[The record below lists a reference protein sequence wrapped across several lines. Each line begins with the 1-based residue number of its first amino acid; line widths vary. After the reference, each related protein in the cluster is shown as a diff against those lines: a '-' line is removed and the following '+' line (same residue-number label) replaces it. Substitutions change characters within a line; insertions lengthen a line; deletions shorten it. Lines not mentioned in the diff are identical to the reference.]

1 MKTILKKKIT
11 KKLIKK
17 LCVILS
23 AATSMTLFTGCQQT
37 PDKPVVTEKNQEQ
50 MLDAAENGSEN
61 SSSLSSFEIPEHY
74 TDDWTGVN
82 DCVTVHVD
90 AAIELPD
97 VQVIPTGAVSRR
109 SFTQE
114 DADHVLSALIGD
126 NTFYQEQGVTKQSA
140 MALLE
145 KYQEILRGER
155 PVSDAGEFVKIEDI
169 PGYIEEWTERLK
181 TLPDESER
189 FIASRTFEPDDY
201 YDEEIRGYAEVDGR
215 TMHIDIY
222 NFQANIDEAI
232 GYMEGYAGGGGVN
245 GSYAIP
251 YNLLEETPPESIS
264 EADAKKAA
272 EDLIQRIGFTN
283 VVCDESTQVAFIEDF
298 YITPD
303 KSTLN
308 IIDTGYEFQF
318 VRCLD
323 GFPISYTPFQGTGF
337 PENEEYIGPWANE
350 CITID
355 VTKSGIVYFHWC
367 SPYTE
372 PEIRTKDTQL
382 LAFDDV
388 QDIFKK
394 MIIIENSYLT
404 EANERNGMRSTIY
417 FDVDKVRL
425 SLMRIR
431 SNGNISEGLI
441 VPVWDFWGTKKF
453 YPDENSEGWEEYT
466 ILLTVNAIDGT
477 VISRDFGY

>member
-1 MKTILKKKIT
+1 MKTAMKKMSKTKIN
-11 KKLIKK
+11 KK
-17 LCVILS
+17 LCMILLT
-23 AATSMTLFTGCQQT
+23 AAVMALLAGCQQT
-37 PDKPVVTEKNQEQ
+37 PDKPVVIEKNQEQ
-50 MLDAAENGSEN
+50 MLNAAENGGEN
-61 SSSLSSFEIPEHY
+61 SSLLSVLETPERY
-74 TDDWTGVN
+74 TGDWTGVN

-90 AAIELPD
+90 AVIELPNA
-97 VQVIPTGAVSRR
+97 QAIPTGTVSRR

-126 NTFYQEQGVTKQSA
+126 STFYQEQGVTKQRA

-145 KYQEILRGER
+145 KYQEVLRGER
-155 PVSDAGEFVKIEDI
+155 PVSDVGEFVTIEDI

-189 FIASRTFEPDDY
+189 FPASRTFEPHEY
-201 YDEEIRGYAEVDGR
+201 YDESIEGYAQVDGR
-215 TMHIDIY
+215 TMHVEIF
-222 NFQANIDEAI
+222 NFQAHIDEAI
-232 GYMEGYAGGGGVN
+232 CYEEGYAGGGGVN

-272 EDLIQRIGFTN
+272 EDLIQRMGFTN
-283 VVCDESTQVAFIEDF
+283 VVCDESIPIAFIEDF

-303 KSTLN
+303 KSMLD

-323 GFPISYTPFQGTGF
+323 GFPISYTPFQGTSF

-350 CITID
+350 CITIE
-355 VTKSGIVYFHWC
+355 VTKSGIVYFHWI

-372 PEIRTKDTQL
+372 PEIKTKDTQL
-382 LAFDDV
+382 LGFNDV

-441 VPVWDFWGTKKF
+441 VPIWDFWGTKKF
-453 YPDENSEGWEEYT
+453 YPDENTEGWEEYT

>member
-1 MKTILKKKIT
+1 MKKI
-11 KKLIKK
+11 ISM
-17 LCVILS
+17 ILL
-23 AATSMTLFTGCQQT
+23 AATVMTLFTGCQKT
-37 PDKPVVTEKNQEQ
+37 PDKPVVTQKNQEQ
-50 MLDAAENGSEN
+50 MLDAAENGGEN
-61 SSSLSSFEIPEHY
+61 SSLLSVLETPERY
-74 TDDWTGVN
+74 TGDWTGVN

-90 AAIELPD
+90 AAIELPNA
-97 VQVIPTGAVSRR
+97 QAIPTGTVSRR

-126 NTFYQEQGVTKQSA
+126 NTFYQEQGATKQFA

-145 KYQEILRGER
+145 MYQEILRGER
-155 PVSDAGEFVKIEDI
+155 PVSDAGEFVTIEDI

-189 FIASRTFEPDDY
+189 FLASRTFEPDDY
-201 YDEEIRGYAEVDGR
+201 YDEWIRGYAEVDGR
-215 TMHIDIY
+215 TMHVEIY
-222 NFQANIDEAI
+222 NFQASTDDAI
-232 GYMEGYAGGGGVN
+232 GYVEGYAGGGAVN

-251 YNLLEETPPESIS
+251 YNLLEEAPPESIS
-264 EADAKKAA
+264 EADARKAA
-272 EDLIQRIGFTN
+272 EELIQRMGFTN
-283 VVCDESTQVAFIEDF
+283 VVCDESAQIAFIEDF

-303 KSTLN
+303 KSTLD
-308 IIDTGYEFQF
+308 IIDTGYEFEF

-323 GFPISYTPFQGTGF
+323 GFPISYTPFQGTSF

-350 CITID
+350 RITID
-355 VTKSGIVYFHWC
+355 VTKSGVVYFHWC

-372 PEIRTKDTQL
+372 PELETKDTQL

-388 QDIFKK
+388 QDIFKR
-394 MIIIENSYLT
+394 MIIIDNSYLT

-417 FDVDKVRL
+417 FDVDKVKL

>member
-1 MKTILKKKIT
+1 MRKTIKN
-11 KKLIKK
+11 K
-17 LCVILS
+17 LCLTLV
-23 AATSMTLFTGCQQT
+23 AATIMTLFTGCQKT
-37 PDKPVVTEKNQEQ
+37 PDKPVVTQKNQEQ
-50 MLDAAENGSEN
+50 MLDAAENGGEN
-61 SSSLSSFEIPEHY
+61 SSSLSAFEIPERF
-74 TDDWTGVN
+74 TGDWTGVN

-90 AAIELPD
+90 ASIELPD
-97 VQVIPTGAVSRR
+97 VQAIPTGTVSRK

-126 NTFYQEQGVTKQSA
+126 NTFYQEQGETKQWA
-140 MALLE
+140 IALLE
-145 KYQEILRGER
+145 MYQEILRGER
-155 PVSDAGEFVKIEDI
+155 PARDAGEFAKIEDI
-169 PGYIEEWTERLK
+169 PRYIEELTEKLD

-189 FIASRTFEPDDY
+189 FLASRTFEPDDY
-201 YDEEIRGYAEVDGR
+201 YDEWIRGYAEVDGR
-215 TMHIDIY
+215 DMHVEIY
-222 NFQANIDEAI
+222 NFQASIDEAI
-232 GYMEGYAGGGGVN
+232 GYVEGYAGGGGVN

-251 YNLLEETPPESIS
+251 YNLLEEKPPESIS
-264 EADAKKAA
+264 EADARKAA
-272 EDLIQRIGFTN
+272 EELIQRMGFTN
-283 VVCDESTQVAFIEDF
+283 VVCDESTQIAFIEDF

-303 KSTLN
+303 KSTLD
-308 IIDTGYEFQF
+308 IIDTGYEFEF

-323 GFPISYTPFQGTGF
+323 GFPISYTPFQGTSF
-337 PENEEYIGPWANE
+337 PENEAYIGPWANE
-350 CITID
+350 RITIN

-372 PEIRTKDTQL
+372 PEVETKDTQL

-388 QDIFKK
+388 QDIFKR
-394 MIIIENSYLT
+394 MIIIDNSYLT